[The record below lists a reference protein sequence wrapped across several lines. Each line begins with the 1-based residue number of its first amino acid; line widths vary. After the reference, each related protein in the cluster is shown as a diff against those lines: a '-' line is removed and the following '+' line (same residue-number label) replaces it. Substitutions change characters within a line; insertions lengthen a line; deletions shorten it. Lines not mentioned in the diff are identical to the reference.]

1 MFILHCPRGE
11 PSSVVQMD
19 YRGGVKSCCRPLKF
33 SVNGGS
39 EVAV

>member
-19 YRGGVKSCCRPLKF
+19 YRGGW
-33 SVNGGS
+33 GG
-39 EVAV
+39 EELL

>member
-19 YRGGVKSCCRPLKF
+19 YRGW
-33 SVNGGS
+33 GG
-39 EVAV
+39 AVVDL